1 MFRWC
6 SRRDATSQTNRP
18 GDPGRRGAGY
28 LHSGSARSWSRRLT
42 MGFSEFLGNERI
54 VAALRGALRSE
65 RVPHA
70 LLFTGPR
77 GLGKFTLARMFAQA
91 ATCERLSDDFC
102 GECATCLRVSQL
114 ADPQKL
120 LEQGLFER
128 GESADAATVER
139 VPLIL
144 QSHPDV
150 WALVPDPVRLKNPV
164 ARPMLRIGQLRAV
177 QRAAYFQ
184 PMGRRRVFIL
194 DGAETMRWDVASVFL
209 KILEEPPGSA
219 TLILT
224 APSPYALLPTIVSRC
239 LQFHFAPLPQAA
251 VEKILK
257 DKSDLKPADRKLA
270 AELAE
275 GSPGLAIE
283 MNIEQASQQRRNAL
297 RILERAARGEG
308 FAQLFAETAA
318 LAKDRE
324 SSFEEQIAVFYGLL
338 SDLLELTSGVK
349 QSTLRNALLVKELTA
364 LANSVNVT
372 WVMRAIAGFDELH
385 AGARRNLNRQLG
397 LDALAASLVT
407 TPERGIVSGV

>member
-1 MFRWC
+1 
-6 SRRDATSQTNRP
+6 
-18 GDPGRRGAGY
+18 
-28 LHSGSARSWSRRLT
+28 
-42 MGFSEFLGNERI
+42 MGFAEFLGNERM
-54 VAALRGALRSE
+54 VTALRGALRTG

-70 LLFTGPR
+70 LLFTGSR
-77 GLGKFTLARMFAQA
+77 GVGKYTLARMFAQA
-91 ATCERLSDDFC
+91 ANCERLTDDFC
-102 GECATCLRVSQL
+102 GECATCQRISLL
-114 ADPQKL
+114 ANPQAL
-120 LEQGLFER
+120 VEQGLAER

-164 ARPMLRIGQLRAV
+164 ARPMLRVGQLRAV

-194 DGAETMRWDVASVFL
+194 DGADTMRWDVANVFL

-224 APSPYALLPTIVSRC
+224 APSPYSLLPTIVSRC
-239 LQFHFAPLPQAA
+239 LQFHFAPLPQAD
-251 VEKILK
+251 VERILQ
-257 DKSDLKPADRKLA
+257 DKTDRKPTERKLA
-270 AELAE
+270 AQLAE

-283 MNIEQASQQRRNAL
+283 MNLEQAAEQRRNAL

-338 SDLLELTSGVK
+338 CDLLELTSGVK
-349 QSTLRNALLVKELTA
+349 QSTLRNAPLVKELTA
-364 LANSVNVT
+364 LASSVNVA

-397 LDALAASLVT
+397 LDALASSLVT
-407 TPERGIVSGV
+407 IPERGVVSRM

>member
-1 MFRWC
+1 M
-6 SRRDATSQTNRP
+6 T
-18 GDPGRRGAGY
+18 
-28 LHSGSARSWSRRLT
+28 
-42 MGFSEFLGNERI
+42 FSDFLGNERI
-54 VAALRGALRSE
+54 VTALRGALRTG

-70 LLFTGPR
+70 LLFTGAR
-77 GLGKFTLARMFAQA
+77 GVGKFTLARMFAQA
-91 ATCERLSDDFC
+91 ANCERLTDDFC
-102 GECATCLRVSQL
+102 GECATCLRISQL
-114 ADPQKL
+114 ANPQEL
-120 LEQGLFER
+120 LEQGLVER

-164 ARPMLRIGQLRAV
+164 ARPMLRVGQLRAV

-194 DGAETMRWDVASVFL
+194 DGAETMRWDVANVFL

-224 APSPYALLPTIVSRC
+224 APSPFALLPTIVSRC

-257 DKSDLKPADRKLA
+257 DKTDRKPSEIKLA
-270 AELAE
+270 AQLAE
-275 GSPGLAIE
+275 GSPGLAME
-283 MNIEQASQQRRNAL
+283 MNVDAASQNRKNAL
-297 RILERAARGEG
+297 RILERAARGQG
-308 FAQLFAETAA
+308 FAQLFADTSA

-324 SSFEEQIAVFYGLL
+324 SSFEEQLGTFYGLL
-338 SDLLELTSGVK
+338 TDLLELTSKIKEPV
-349 QSTLRNALLVKELTA
+349 LRNAPLARELES
-364 LANSVNVT
+364 LSKFVDSG
-372 WVMRAIAGFDELH
+372 WVLRAIAGFDELY

-397 LDALAASLVT
+397 LDALAASLA
-407 TPERGIVSGV
+407 PDPSQPLDSRG

>member
-1 MFRWC
+1 
-6 SRRDATSQTNRP
+6 
-18 GDPGRRGAGY
+18 
-28 LHSGSARSWSRRLT
+28 
-42 MGFSEFLGNERI
+42 MGFTEFLGNERI
-54 VAALRGALRSE
+54 VAALRGALRSA

-77 GLGKFTLARMFAQA
+77 GVGKFTLARMFAQA
-91 ATCERLSDDFC
+91 ANCERLTDDFC
-102 GECATCLRVSQL
+102 GECATCQRVSQL
-114 ADPQKL
+114 ADPQTL
-120 LEQGLFER
+120 LEQGLVER

-139 VPLIL
+139 LPLIL

-164 ARPMLRIGQLRAV
+164 ARPMLRVGQLRAV

-194 DGAETMRWDVASVFL
+194 DGADTMRWDVANVFL

-224 APSPYALLPTIVSRC
+224 APSPYSLLPTIVSRC
-239 LQFHFAPLPQAA
+239 LQFHFAPLPQDA
-251 VEKILK
+251 VEKILQ
-257 DKSDLKPADRKLA
+257 DKTDYKPADRKLA
-270 AELAE
+270 VQLAE

-283 MNIEQASQQRRNAL
+283 MNLEQAAQQRRNAL

-349 QSTLRNALLVKELTA
+349 QPTLRNAPLAKDLSA
-364 LANSVNVT
+364 LANLLDT
-372 WVMRAIAGFDELH
+372 AWVMRAISGFDELH

-407 TPERGIVSGV
+407 GPGRSSVSNT

>member
-1 MFRWC
+1 
-6 SRRDATSQTNRP
+6 
-18 GDPGRRGAGY
+18 
-28 LHSGSARSWSRRLT
+28 

-54 VAALRGALRSE
+54 VAALCGALRSG

-77 GLGKFTLARMFAQA
+77 GVGKFTLARMFAQA
-91 ATCERLSDDFC
+91 ANCERLTDDFC
-102 GECATCLRVSQL
+102 GECPTCQRISQL
-114 ADPQKL
+114 ADPQTL
-120 LEQGLFER
+120 LEQGLVER

-194 DGAETMRWDVASVFL
+194 DGAETMRWDVANVFL

-224 APSPYALLPTIVSRC
+224 APSSYALLPTIVSRC
-239 LQFHFAPLPQAA
+239 LQFHFAPLQQAE

-257 DKSDLKPADRKLA
+257 EKTSRKPAEIKLA
-270 AELAE
+270 AQLAE
-275 GSPGLAIE
+275 GSPGRAIE
-283 MNIEQASQQRRNAL
+283 MDVDSAAQARRQAL
-297 RILERAARGEG
+297 RILERAARGQG
-308 FAQLFAETAA
+308 FAQLFGDTAT

-324 SSFEEQIAVFYGLL
+324 TSFEDQLGVFYGLL
-338 SDLLELTSGVK
+338 TDLLELTSK
-349 QSTLRNALLVKELTA
+349 IKKPELRNVPLAKELET
-364 LANSVNVT
+364 LSNSVDST
-372 WVMRAIAGFDELH
+372 WVLRAIAGFDELH
-385 AGARRNLNRQLG
+385 AGLRRNLNRQLG
-397 LDALAASLVT
+397 LDALAASLA
-407 TPERGIVSGV
+407 PASSRSSAPRP

>member
-1 MFRWC
+1 
-6 SRRDATSQTNRP
+6 
-18 GDPGRRGAGY
+18 
-28 LHSGSARSWSRRLT
+28 
-42 MGFSEFLGNERI
+42 MGFDDFLGNVRI
-54 VAALRGALRSE
+54 VAALRGALRTQ

-70 LLFTGPR
+70 LLFSGPR
-77 GLGKFTLARMFAQA
+77 GVGKFTLARMFAQA
-91 ATCERLSDDFC
+91 ANCERLTDDFC
-102 GECATCLRVSQL
+102 GECDTCQRISLL
-114 ADPQKL
+114 AEPQTL
-120 LEQGLFER
+120 IEQGLAER

-139 VPLIL
+139 VPLVL

-150 WALVPDPVRLKNPV
+150 WALVPDPVRLKSPV
-164 ARPMLRIGQLRAV
+164 ARPMLRVGQLRAV

-194 DGAETMRWDVASVFL
+194 DGADTMRWDVANVFL

-224 APSPYALLPTIVSRC
+224 APSPYSLLPTIVSRC
-239 LQFHFAPLPQAA
+239 LQFHFAPLPQAD
-251 VEKILK
+251 VEKILQ
-257 DKSDLKPADRKLA
+257 DKSDLNPADRKVA
-270 AELAE
+270 AQLAE

-283 MNIEQASQQRRNAL
+283 MNIEQAGQQRRNAL
-297 RILERAARGEG
+297 GILERAARGEG

-324 SSFEEQIAVFYGLL
+324 SSFEEQLAAFYGLL

-349 QSTLRNALLVKELTA
+349 TPTLRNAPLAKELSA
-364 LANSVNVT
+364 LANSVNIA
-372 WVMRAIAGFDELH
+372 WVMRAISGFDELH

-407 TPERGIVSGV
+407 VSGPGSVSRV

>member
-1 MFRWC
+1 
-6 SRRDATSQTNRP
+6 
-18 GDPGRRGAGY
+18 
-28 LHSGSARSWSRRLT
+28 
-42 MGFSEFLGNERI
+42 MGFDDFLGNQRI
-54 VAALRGALRSE
+54 VTALRGALRSE

-77 GLGKFTLARMFAQA
+77 GVGKFTLARMFAQA
-91 ATCERLSDDFC
+91 ANCERLTDDFC
-102 GECATCLRVSQL
+102 GECLTCQRIALL
-114 ADPQKL
+114 AEPQTL
-120 LEQGLFER
+120 IEQGLTER

-194 DGAETMRWDVASVFL
+194 DAADTMRWDVANVFL

-224 APSPYALLPTIVSRC
+224 APSPYSLLPTIVSRC
-239 LQFHFAPLPQAA
+239 LQFHFAPLPQAD
-251 VEKILK
+251 VEKILQA
-257 DKSDLKPADRKLA
+257 KSGLKPADRKLA
-270 AELAE
+270 AQLAE

-283 MNIEQASQQRRNAL
+283 MNIEQASQQRRTAL
-297 RILERAARGEG
+297 RILERAAHGEG

-324 SSFEEQIAVFYGLL
+324 SPFEEQIAVFYALL
-338 SDLLELTSGVK
+338 SDLLELTSSVK
-349 QSTLRNALLVKELTA
+349 QPVLRNAPLAKELSA
-364 LANSVNVT
+364 LANLVNT
-372 WVMRAIAGFDELH
+372 AWVMRAISGFDELH

-407 TPERGIVSGV
+407 TSSPNTVSPV